1 MNQTP
6 RSGEKDLPAQA
17 VEDSIADPNGLGPV
31 RLTTMVVTACVGA
44 GIFSLAGDL
53 TPGGANTAAVLICW
67 AICFVGV
74 LALAKAFC
82 GLSLV
87 RPELKG
93 GIYVYV
99 NEGFGEFAGFSPAW
113 GYRST
118 HVRL

>member
-17 VEDSIADPNGLGPV
+17 VKDSIADPN
-31 RLTTMVVTACVGA
+31 
-44 GIFSLAGDL
+44 
-53 TPGGANTAAVLICW
+53 
-67 AICFVGV
+67 
-74 LALAKAFC
+74 

-93 GIYVYV
+93 GIYVYA
-99 NEGFGEFAGFSPAW
+99 NECFGELAGFSAAW